1 MKKKTLDLRLRYRCC
16 KGKTT
21 INKEDY
27 VSKFLHG
34 ILRWVRVNGT
44 PKSTNLQPAENSS
57 GESSCSKL
65 GLDNPELVRVLNS
78 DLKA

>member
-1 MKKKTLDLRLRYRCC
+1 M
-16 KGKTT
+16 
-21 INKEDY
+21 
-27 VSKFLHG
+27 
-34 ILRWVRVNGT
+34 NGT